1 MDRRGR
7 RRRLFTVL
15 GAAFGL
21 LLTAGGAL
29 LVAGLVGW
37 SPGPLPGLPGGRQG
51 LLERG
56 DVGGGGVVPASAP
69 GSRVRTSAPP
79 AGRAVTGAST
89 GPAPAG
95 TTTTTRPG
103 NRPASKPG
111 NPKPTRTR

>member
-56 DVGGGGVVPASAP
+56 DVGGAGVAPATTP
-69 GSRVRTSAPP
+69 ESRVRTSAPP
-79 AGRAVTGAST
+79 VGRAVTGAST
-89 GPAPAG
+89 AAPAG
-95 TTTTTRPG
+95 GTTTARPG
-103 NRPASKPG
+103 NRPSSKPG
-111 NPKPTRTR
+111 NPKPSRTR